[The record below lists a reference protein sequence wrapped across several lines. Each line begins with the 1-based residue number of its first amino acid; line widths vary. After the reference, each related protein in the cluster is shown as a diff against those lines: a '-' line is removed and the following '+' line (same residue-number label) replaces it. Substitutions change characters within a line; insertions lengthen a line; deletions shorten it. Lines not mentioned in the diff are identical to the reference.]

1 MVVGQCGFMV
11 VGWCRCGWVRPLPLS
26 LSLSLSSFLIS
37 MVGLCCFSCGNG
49 WIGGLLIGLLWW
61 VLVTVVGLDW
71 VADCC
76 GGSGLLIGLWIAV
89 DLVDC

>member
-1 MVVGQCGFMV
+1 MWVHGGGLVSVWVGSSFA
-11 VGWCRCGWVRPLPLS
+11 PLSLS

-37 MVGLCCFSCGNG
+37 MVGLCCFGCGNG

>member
-1 MVVGQCGFMV
+1 
-11 VGWCRCGWVRPLPLS
+11 
-26 LSLSLSSFLIS
+26 

-76 GGSGLLIGLWIAV
+76 GGSGLLIGLWIWWIV
-89 DLVDC
+89 DRPVVMGHIMGCSGGGLWVWWVGLWRLGWVLIGVVL